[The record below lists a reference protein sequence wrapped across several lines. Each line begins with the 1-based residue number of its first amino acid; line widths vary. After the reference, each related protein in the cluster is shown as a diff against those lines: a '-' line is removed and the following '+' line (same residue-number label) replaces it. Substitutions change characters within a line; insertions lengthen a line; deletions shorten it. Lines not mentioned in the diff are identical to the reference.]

1 MSVSEM
7 SISDPGVCYPDEVLV
22 SEAGMGARDSLSFPA
37 LSHCEAISDSASAGS
52 THGLLSHR
60 QPLPPSTFS
69 PLPSFIQHHTPL
81 QQALEYPQ
89 SNTTPRGGPC
99 VPVPITKLDIE
110 SRLLGRSLRSLAE
123 LSAYSS
129 TNCMDA
135 GGSSVLPT
143 SGADKTE
150 DSDLESES
158 YFGSEK
164 MDMGD

>member
-7 SISDPGVCYPDEVLV
+7 SISDTGVCYPEEAPA
-22 SEAGMGARDSLSFPA
+22 SEAGM
-37 LSHCEAISDSASAGS
+37 SASASDNLSYPARSHHDIQANSEPVSADLSGQ
-52 THGLLSHR
+52 TQLLSH
-60 QPLPPSTFS
+60 SIFD
-69 PLPSFIQHHTPL
+69 PLPSSIQHHRPV
-81 QQALEYPQ
+81 QQDLTSPQ
-89 SNTTPRGGPC
+89 SNRTPRGGG

-129 TNCMDA
+129 TNGMDA
-135 GGSSVLPT
+135 GGSSALPT
-143 SGADKTE
+143 SGIDKTE

-158 YFGSEK
+158 YLGSEK